1 MTPTPTPPPVP
12 PPTPTLIPTPPP
24 APTPTPT
31 PRAPAPKPEDQVVI
45 SGIGASRTGRRLG
58 TDPWRLTADAA
69 LAAIADAG
77 LTPADVDGLSTYPGA
92 VGSTPGITGAGV
104 DDVRAM
110 LGLRLRWYTGGSE
123 LPGQLGAVV
132 NAVLAVAAGLA
143 EHVLCFRTVWESTAQ
158 VERGGRSETVA
169 ASAARERTQWTAPYG
184 AGYPTYGGLLTQRY
198 LHDSGS
204 TREQLGQIAVTAR
217 ANAARN
223 PDAVYRTPMTLDD
236 YLGAR
241 MISDPLCLYDC
252 DVPVDGSLAFV
263 VSRAPGP
270 ESARAVTIQAMGS
283 ASGFDRAADMMWS
296 RTTLKP
302 DDVDV
307 AQLYDG
313 FSVLALRWLEALR
326 LCPRNEGGRFVD
338 GGHRIA
344 LDGELPLNTG
354 GGQLSGGRM
363 HGFGGLY
370 EACRQLRGD
379 ADGRQVTPRPRV
391 AVVTSGAEDF
401 TSSLLLAR

>member
-1 MTPTPTPPPVP
+1 MKPPEEYAAITGV
-12 PPTPTLIPTPPP
+12 
-24 APTPTPT
+24 
-31 PRAPAPKPEDQVVI
+31 
-45 SGIGASRTGRRLG
+45 GASRIGRRLG

-77 LTPADVDGLSTYPGA
+77 LTPADIDGLSTYPGA
-92 VGSTPGITGAGV
+92 MGSTPGITGAGV
-104 DDVRAM
+104 DDVRAL

-143 EHVLCFRTVWESTAQ
+143 EHVLCFRTVWESSAQ
-158 VERGGRSETVA
+158 AERGSRSATVA

-184 AGYPTYGGLLTQRY
+184 AGYSTYGGLLTQRY
-198 LHDSGS
+198 LYDSGS

-217 ANAARN
+217 ANAVRN
-223 PDAVYRTPMTLDD
+223 PEAVYRTPMTLDD

-252 DVPVDGSLAFV
+252 DVPVDGSIAFV
-263 VSRAPGP
+263 VSRRRGGGGGVD
-270 ESARAVTIQAMGS
+270 SGRAVTIQAIGS
-283 ASGFDRAADMMWS
+283 ASGFDQAADMMWS

-302 DDVDV
+302 EDVDV

-313 FSVLALRWLEALR
+313 FSVLAVRWLEALR
-326 LCPRNEGGRFVD
+326 LCPRNEGGRFVE

-344 LDGELPLNTG
+344 LDGVLPLNTG
-354 GGQLSGGRM
+354 GGQLSAGRM

-379 ADGRQVTPRPRV
+379 ADGRQVEPRPHV
-391 AVVTSGAEDF
+391 AVVSSGAEDF
-401 TSSLLLAR
+401 TSSLLLAL